1 MFQRKDE
8 KHEWFHQFSI
18 IFLIKKKR
26 VLSSVLSRLVLE
38 SEAALMQENTYSSS
52 LPITSVSVYQQLSK
66 EGLPTQDIQVEGLTW
81 LRVHLPFCTEK
92 QRHQRGPRN
101 LPTKKMH
108 FRVSAGA
115 KQHPNPQLISSKLL
129 CIPFPRSAIILTAPA
144 QKGTSGQMHLPV
156 GCCTAAIEQHPA
168 TRFRHL
174 DHDAKYVT
182 LVSTP
187 HLCSAN
193 RSIFSTGRRSER
205 SVQLV
210 TRLMLLWLQKTP
222 KVR

>member
-1 MFQRKDE
+1 
-8 KHEWFHQFSI
+8 
-18 IFLIKKKR
+18 
-26 VLSSVLSRLVLE
+26 
-38 SEAALMQENTYSSS
+38 
-52 LPITSVSVYQQLSK
+52 
-66 EGLPTQDIQVEGLTW
+66 
-81 LRVHLPFCTEK
+81 
-92 QRHQRGPRN
+92 
-101 LPTKKMH
+101 MH

-129 CIPFPRSAIILTAPA
+129 CIPFPCSAIILTAPA
-144 QKGTSGQMHLPV
+144 QKGTSGQMHLPI

-222 KVR
+222 KVRWLARLPSSAFTAYKRHFLPRLPQNTQSTSVIVGGWQWRGLKEVYQWTGFTFRTHTRVKCIPHFKRCHKATFV

>member
-1 MFQRKDE
+1 
-8 KHEWFHQFSI
+8 
-18 IFLIKKKR
+18 
-26 VLSSVLSRLVLE
+26 
-38 SEAALMQENTYSSS
+38 
-52 LPITSVSVYQQLSK
+52 
-66 EGLPTQDIQVEGLTW
+66 
-81 LRVHLPFCTEK
+81 
-92 QRHQRGPRN
+92 
-101 LPTKKMH
+101 MH

-193 RSIFSTGRRSER
+193 RSIFSTGRRSEH

-222 KVR
+222 KVRWLARLPSSAFTAYKRHFLPRLPQNTVYFSDCRGLTMERIKGSLPVNWVHIQNTHACKVHTTF